1 MAAEDTG
8 LAPTRKVG
16 AAGAADA
23 LAALLAFASGY
34 LIPDS

>member
-16 AAGAADA
+16 GAAGA